1 MHVGDQGPKSHA
13 TTAGFYEETLRL
25 SQAGAEKRRGPLRT
39 LTWPS
44 RDRTH
49 RYTARAMLWGL
60 PWRRLM
66 RGQIPILESALRAG
80 RAHEIPPL
88 DRVDSALAATTEL

>member
-1 MHVGDQGPKSHA
+1 
-13 TTAGFYEETLRL
+13 
-25 SQAGAEKRRGPLRT
+25 
-39 LTWPS
+39 
-44 RDRTH
+44 
-49 RYTARAMLWGL
+49 MLWGL